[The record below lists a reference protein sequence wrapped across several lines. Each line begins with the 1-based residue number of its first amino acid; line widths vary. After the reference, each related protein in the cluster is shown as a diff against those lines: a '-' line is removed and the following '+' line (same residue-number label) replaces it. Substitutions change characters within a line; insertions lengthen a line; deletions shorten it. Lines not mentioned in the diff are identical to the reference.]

1 MTEKIIAAN
10 SPIPPEDVEPMEI
23 LIAVHKRIC
32 DAEKIIKQCRDT
44 LVDQNVEIE
53 MLRERL
59 KKLEEK

>member
-1 MTEKIIAAN
+1 MSKIVSS
-10 SPIPPEDVEPMEI
+10 SPIAPENVEPMEI

-53 MLRERL
+53 MLRDRV